1 VVSTLTPNAPH
12 HAETIRRLNTAFFL
26 AARDAARESVPF
38 AMTAFGVPEVLAE
51 WLLTAGPDEVMA
63 LAQLPVCAFEVRLP
77 TRALETVCLP
87 GGRVPSETDCP
98 VVAMHTALLAV
109 GAASERS

>member
-1 VVSTLTPNAPH
+1 MVSTLTLNAEN

-38 AMTAFGVPEVLAE
+38 AMTAFGVPQVLAE
-51 WLLTAGPDEVMA
+51 WLLTAGPDQVLA
-63 LAQLPVCAFEVRLP
+63 LAQLPVCTFEVRLP
-77 TRALETVCLP
+77 SRAMETVCLP
-87 GGRVPSETDCP
+87 GGRVPVETDCP

-109 GAASERS
+109 GAASERR

>member
-1 VVSTLTPNAPH
+1 MVSTLTLSADN

-26 AARDAARESVPF
+26 AARDAARQSVPF
-38 AMTAFGVPEVLAE
+38 AMASFGVPQVLAD
-51 WLLTAGPDEVMA
+51 WLLTAGPDEVLA

-77 TRALETVCLP
+77 TRAMETVCLP
-87 GGRVPSETDCP
+87 GGRVRVAMDCP

-109 GAASERS
+109 GVASERR

>member
-1 VVSTLTPNAPH
+1 MVPTLTLNAPN
-12 HAETIRRLNTAFFL
+12 HADTILRLNTSYFL

-38 AMTAFGVPEVLAE
+38 AMAAYGVPQVLAE
-51 WLLTAGPDEVMA
+51 WLLTAGPDEVLA

-77 TRALETVCLP
+77 TRAMETACLP
-87 GGRVPSETDCP
+87 GGRVPVETDCP
-98 VVAMHTALLAV
+98 VVAMHTALMAV

>member
-1 VVSTLTPNAPH
+1 MVSTLTLSADN

-26 AARDAARESVPF
+26 AARDAARQSVPF
-38 AMTAFGVPEVLAE
+38 AMASFGVPQVLAE
-51 WLLTAGPDEVMA
+51 WLLTASPDEVLA

-77 TRALETVCLP
+77 TRAMETVCLP
-87 GGRVPSETDCP
+87 GGRVRVEKDCP